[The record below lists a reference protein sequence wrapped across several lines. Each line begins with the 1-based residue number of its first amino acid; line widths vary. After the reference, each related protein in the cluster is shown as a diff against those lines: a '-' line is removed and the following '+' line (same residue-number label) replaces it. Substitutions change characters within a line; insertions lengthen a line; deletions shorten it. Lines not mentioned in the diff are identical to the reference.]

1 MFCKSLKL
9 ALCISLI
16 GAGASYASADK
27 IEAISDSDAQK
38 MCTEA
43 TNWTPVLIQACFAPR
58 PFAGSENEWH
68 LTYDLQLQNI
78 SKHPATI
85 KRIEVLG
92 RKGNGEWKAIKII
105 EGAELQ
111 SHMHTILKENKKN
124 VLPGAQNAFAFVNL
138 NFADRADIPDTLKHR
153 LMLNTIDLMGV
164 PSLYDYKGAQIKVE
178 SEAPVRISPPL
189 RGGKW
194 VACGGYAG
202 LTGHRTA
209 NFPVDNGMHAA
220 QTFAI
225 DWVRIDEKG
234 YSVSDT
240 KTCEGNA
247 CYDQPIYAVA
257 DGVVIGCNT
266 RFPNQVP
273 YKPTGRDRMLWAGG
287 NSVVIK
293 MDNGYYA
300 FYAHMKPGSTKVKA
314 GDRVVRGQQIGN
326 VGNSG
331 NSTGPHLHMHV
342 TRDPGIL
349 QADGVPYVFDEFEVV
364 GEVDMDNFFENDS
377 KAKVQTV
384 SESKYKGEHRDQLPH
399 EGHVVIFK

>member
-1 MFCKSLKL
+1 MFLKSLRL
-9 ALCISLI
+9 ALCISVI
-16 GAGASYASADK
+16 GVSASYASVQK
-27 IEAISDSDAQK
+27 VETVSDGDAEQ

-43 TNWTPVLIQACFAPR
+43 TNWTPVLLQACFAPR
-58 PFAGSENEWH
+58 AFAGSENQWH
-68 LTYDLQLQNI
+68 LTYDMQLQNI
-78 SKHPATI
+78 SKNPAKVI
-85 KRIEVLG
+85 KIEVLG
-92 RKGNGEWKAIKII
+92 RKGNGEWKAIKSI

-111 SHMHTILKENKKN
+111 SHMRTIGKDNKNN
-124 VLPGAQNAFAFVNL
+124 VLPGAQNAFVFVNL
-138 NFADRADIPDTLKHR
+138 SFVDAADVPDTLMHR
-153 LMLNTIDLMGV
+153 LVLNTADLMDV
-164 PSLYDYKGAQIKVE
+164 PSNYDYKGAEIKVE
-178 SEAPVRISPPL
+178 SDAPVRISSPL

-225 DWVRIDEKG
+225 DWVRVDEKG
-234 YSVSDT
+234 FSVSDT

-257 DGVVIGCNT
+257 DGVVVGCNT

-273 YKPTGRDRMLWAGG
+273 FKPAGKDRMSWAGG

-300 FYAHMKPGSTKVKA
+300 FYAHMKPGSTRVKA
-314 GDRVVRGQQIGN
+314 GDKVTRGQEIGN

-342 TRDPGIL
+342 TRNPGIL
-349 QADGVPYVFDEFEVV
+349 QADGVPYVIDEFEVV
-364 GEVDMDNFFENDS
+364 GEVDMDKFFENDS
-377 KAKVQTV
+377 KAKVQTIG
-384 SESKYKGEHRDQLPH
+384 ESKYKGGHKDQLPR
-399 EGHVVIFK
+399 EGHVVVFK